1 MHFKSIIY
9 DEFLFEHIEQSRSER
24 AKCVEILK
32 YNMLFC
38 FHFDSLLPSRIVT
51 VESVLSVEFGVSAVE
66 LSKLQGYKMNS
77 VLSSV

>member
-1 MHFKSIIY
+1 MMNFCLSILNSHDLIG
-9 DEFLFEHIEQSRSER
+9 

-32 YNMLFC
+32 HNMLFC
-38 FHFDSLLPSRIVT
+38 FHFGSLLPSRIVT